1 MQGDPQKSMFLTFSD
16 AHGWTHGWTDACMV
30 EWMDDWIHEWMID
43 WTDEWSNAF
52 INECNYQYINKLMNE
67 QCCRAHI
74 QALERSAR
82 AGEAECEAAVA
93 RRADIAKQQ
102 VTAWQAAAQATA
114 QLQTAQQQ
122 KAAKA
127 AKQAQKVKE
136 QHFFITSARNLTGV
150 RSKTVIR
157 APCCLNLAMKLKER
171 SHFCTP
177 RHFSH
182 WVEIAFTEQQKSP
195 FQYRHVHTCKP
206 ECRSIC

>member
-1 MQGDPQKSMFLTFSD
+1 MCKYHIFNQ
-16 AHGWTHGWTDACMV
+16 CV
-30 EWMDDWIHEWMID
+30 
-43 WTDEWSNAF
+43 
-52 INECNYQYINKLMNE
+52 NE

-102 VTAWQAAAQATA
+102 ATAWQAAAQATA

-136 QHFFITSARNLTGV
+136 QTFFMMSARNLNGSDT
-150 RSKTVIR
+150 SQSTLLFEF
-157 APCCLNLAMKLKER
+157 AAKLTER

-177 RHFSH
+177 CH
-182 WVEIAFTEQQKSP
+182 P
-195 FQYRHVHTCKP
+195 FATIMLKLHSGSSRSYHVNLGV
-206 ECRSIC
+206 

>member
-1 MQGDPQKSMFLTFSD
+1 M
-16 AHGWTHGWTDACMV
+16 
-30 EWMDDWIHEWMID
+30 
-43 WTDEWSNAF
+43 NAF
-52 INECNYQYINKLMNE
+52 IYECKYHSVNGSVNG

-102 VTAWQAAAQATA
+102 ATAWQAAAQATA

-136 QHFFITSARNLTGV
+136 RHFLMPSARNLTG
-150 RSKTVIR
+150 SDSSQSTLLYTFGNR
-157 APCCLNLAMKLKER
+157 ADRTQPFLHTL
-171 SHFCTP
+171 P
-177 RHFSH
+177 RLRQHV
-182 WVEIAFTEQQKSP
+182 VEIAVMQQQKLP
-195 FQYRHVHTCKP
+195 
-206 ECRSIC
+206 

>member
-1 MQGDPQKSMFLTFSD
+1 
-16 AHGWTHGWTDACMV
+16 
-30 EWMDDWIHEWMID
+30 
-43 WTDEWSNAF
+43 
-52 INECNYQYINKLMNE
+52 MNE

-102 VTAWQAAAQATA
+102 ATAWQAAAQATA

-136 QHFFITSARNLTGV
+136 RLFFMTSARKPDMCKITN
-150 RSKTVIR
+150 S
-157 APCCLNLAMKLKER
+157 
-171 SHFCTP
+171 SHSTLLFEFGNEADRTQPFLCTP
-177 RHFSH
+177 P
-182 WVEIAFTEQQKSP
+182 P
-195 FQYRHVHTCKP
+195 FALGQNCIHNAAEVAS
-206 ECRSIC
+206 SIQACTAGPSAGHHQ